1 MSIFALVEKKQ
12 SLEIFRTEVGEELLL
27 PLMGGVKAGFPSP
40 AQDYIEASI
49 DLNKEL
55 IKHPSATFLAR
66 VTGDSLKDAGL
77 DIGDIV
83 IIDKAE
89 PYAHGKMAICFIDGE
104 FTAKYLNL
112 NDKDKGVI
120 WLHSANEK
128 YAPIKVTEE
137 NDFVIWGMIIDI
149 IKKPPVMQF

>member
-1 MSIFALVEKKQ
+1 MKPNI
-12 SLEIFRTEVGEELLL
+12 EIFSTEVDTEMLL

-40 AQDYIEASI
+40 AQDYIESSI

-55 IKHPSATFLAR
+55 IKHPSATFIAR

-77 DIGDIV
+77 NIGDLVIV
-83 IIDKAE
+83 DKAE
-89 PYAHGKMAICFIDGE
+89 PYAQGKMAICFIDGE

-112 NDKDKGVI
+112 NDKDKGII

-137 NDFVIWGMIIDI
+137 NDFVIWGMIIEI
-149 IKKPPVMQF
+149 IKKPPLMSF

>member
-1 MSIFALVEKKQ
+1 MKNKRALEFFFADLSKE
-12 SLEIFRTEVGEELLL
+12 LEL
-27 PLMGGVKAGFPSP
+27 PFVGGVKAGFPSP
-40 AQDYIEASI
+40 AQDYIESSI

-55 IKHPSATFLAR
+55 IKHPSATFFAR

-77 DIGDIV
+77 DIGDLILV
-83 IIDKAE
+83 DKSE

-112 NDKDKGVI
+112 NDKKDGVI

-128 YAPIKVTEE
+128 YKPIKVTPE
-137 NDFVIWGMIIDI
+137 NDFIIWGMVIEI
-149 IKKPPVMQF
+149 IKKPPVMNF

>member
-1 MSIFALVEKKQ
+1 MDKKKG
-12 SLEIFRTEVGEELLL
+12 SLEFYIADTSLDLSL
-27 PLMGGVKAGFPSP
+27 PFVGGVKAGFPSP
-40 AQDYIEASI
+40 AQDYIESSI

-55 IKHPSATFLAR
+55 IKHPSATFFAR

-77 DIGDIV
+77 DIGDLILV
-83 IIDKAE
+83 DKSE

-112 NDKDKGVI
+112 KEKDKGII

-128 YAPIKVTEE
+128 YKPIKVTAE
-137 NDFVIWGMIIDI
+137 NDFVIWGMIIEI
-149 IKKPPVMQF
+149 IKKPPVMDF

>member
-1 MSIFALVEKKQ
+1 MALKIYSTDIRHSIDIPYV
-12 SLEIFRTEVGEELLL
+12 
-27 PLMGGVKAGFPSP
+27 GGVKAGFPSP

-55 IKHPSATFLAR
+55 IKHPSATFIAR

-77 DIGDIV
+77 NIGDLVIV
-83 IIDKAE
+83 DKSE
-89 PYAHGKMAICFIDGE
+89 DFIHGRMAVCFIDGE

-112 NDKDKGVI
+112 KDKEKGVI

-128 YAPIKVTEE
+128 YEPIKVTSE
-137 NDFVIWGMIIDI
+137 NDFIVWGMVIDI
-149 IKKPPVMQF
+149 IKKPPVMEF

>member
-1 MSIFALVEKKQ
+1 MKRTLSFYAADQ
-12 SLEIFRTEVGEELLL
+12 STELEIPFV
-27 PLMGGVKAGFPSP
+27 GGVKAGFPSP
-40 AQDYIEASI
+40 AQDYIENSI

-55 IKHPSATFLAR
+55 IKHPSATFFAR

-77 DIGDIV
+77 DIGDLILV
-83 IIDKAE
+83 DKSE
-89 PYAHGKMAICFIDGE
+89 PYAHGKMAICFIDGD

-112 NDKDKGVI
+112 NDQDKGVI

-137 NDFVIWGMIIDI
+137 NNFVIWGMVIDI
-149 IKKPPVMQF
+149 IKKPPVMSF